1 MREFDV
7 IVLGA
12 GSTGENVADYA
23 HRGDLSAVLVESEL
37 VGGDCSYWACMP
49 SKALLWPGAA
59 VATARGIA
67 GSREAVTGAIDTAA
81 VFERRNSFT
90 SNWDDAGQVK
100 WATGAGLDVVRG
112 HGRLAGER
120 RVDVESGE
128 GETVQL
134 RARHAVVIATGSA
147 AKLPPIDGLAD
158 ARPWTSREATSAK
171 RVPGRL
177 VIIGG
182 GVVAVEMA
190 DAYHSLGSA
199 VTVLAVDERLLT
211 KMPAPAGERLQ
222 TALKDKGV
230 DVRLRIGIESV
241 RRDDGGNVAVTLKG
255 GDTVSGDE
263 LLVATGRRPRSDDIG
278 LDTVGLKPGDWLA
291 VDDTMRVT
299 GVPGGWLYA
308 AGDINGRA
316 LLTHMGKYQARICGT
331 AIAARAADRL
341 QSGDTML
348 AWSDVTATADHAAVP
363 QVTFTDPEVASVGL
377 TEEQAKERGM
387 DVATVD
393 FEIGSVAGA
402 SLVRDGYDG
411 WSQLVIDTSRE
422 VIVGA
427 CFVGPLVGELLH
439 SATVAVVGEV
449 PLDRLWHVVPSYPT
463 VSEVWLRLLEK
474 WRSEVAPNCS

>member
-1 MREFDV
+1 VREFDV

-67 GSREAVTGAIDTAA
+67 GSRKAVTATIDTGA
-81 VFERRNSFT
+81 VFDRRNSFT
-90 SNWDDAGQVK
+90 SNWDDSGQVK
-100 WATGAGLDVVRG
+100 WATGAGLEVVRG
-112 HGRLAGER
+112 HGRLVGER
-120 RVDVESGE
+120 RVDVESDG

-158 ARPWTSREATSAK
+158 ARPWTSREVTSAK
-171 RVPGRL
+171 QVPGRL
-177 VIIGG
+177 LIIGG

-190 DAYHSLGSA
+190 DAYHSLGAA

-211 KMPAPAGERLQ
+211 KMPAAAGERLGK
-222 TALKDKGV
+222 ALEDKGI
-230 DVRLRIGIESV
+230 DVRLRTGIESV
-241 RRDDGGNVAVTLKG
+241 RRDDDGQVTVALKG
-255 GDTVSGDE
+255 GDTVTGDE
-263 LLVATGRRPRSDDIG
+263 LLVATGRRPRNDDIG
-278 LDTVGLKPGDWLA
+278 LETVGLTPGDWLA

-299 GVPGGWLYA
+299 AVPGGWLYA

-316 LLTHMGKYQARICGT
+316 LLTHMGKYQARICGS
-331 AIAARAADRL
+331 AIAARAAGRL
-341 QSGDTML
+341 QPADTL
-348 AWSDVTATADHAAVP
+348 LPWSDVTATADHAAVP

-377 TEEQAKERGM
+377 TEQQAKERGM
-387 DVATVD
+387 EVATVD
-393 FEIGSVAGA
+393 YEIGSVAGA
-402 SLVRDGYDG
+402 SLLRDGYDG
-411 WSQLVIDTSRE
+411 WAQLVVDTARE
-422 VIVGA
+422 VVIGA

-439 SATVAVVGEV
+439 SATVALVGEV
-449 PLDRLWHVVPSYPT
+449 PLDRLWHAVPSYPT

-474 WRSEVAPNCS
+474 WRAQAAL